1 MDDKDEDILA
11 KRIRAMMLDIMTVA
25 YCNGFREV
33 PVGAAMRL
41 MGIDN
46 DTAARHDDERID
58 IPEDFAETARQLDPR
73 HRYSQAVPRGS
84 TLH

>member
-1 MDDKDEDILA
+1 MDDNEDLLA
-11 KRIRAMMLDIMTVA
+11 RRIRAMMLDIMTVA

-33 PVGAAMRL
+33 NVGAAMRL

-46 DTAARHDDERID
+46 ATAARHDDERID
-58 IPEDFAETARQLDPR
+58 IPEDFVTTARQLDPR
-73 HRYSQAVPRGS
+73 HRYDTTVPRGS

>member
-1 MDDKDEDILA
+1 MDDNEDLLA
-11 KRIRAMMLDIMTVA
+11 RRIRAMMLDIMTVA

-33 PVGAAMRL
+33 NVGAAMRL

-46 DTAARHDDERID
+46 ATAARHDDERID
-58 IPEDFAETARQLDPR
+58 IPEDFVTTARQLDPR
-73 HRYSQAVPRGS
+73 HRYVDSVPRGI

>member
-1 MDDKDEDILA
+1 MDDNEDLLA
-11 KRIRAMMLDIMTVA
+11 RRIRAMMLDIMTVA

-33 PVGAAMRL
+33 NVGAAMRL

-46 DTAARHDDERID
+46 ATAARHDDERID
-58 IPEDFAETARQLDPR
+58 IPEDFATTARQLDPR
-73 HRYSQAVPRGS
+73 HRYDPAVPRGS